1 MMNNL
6 DTDTHPSI
14 RVVVRIWRENRCLRK
29 NSIIQY
35 LRWIRRFKAYCRG
48 KAVNEDAQLTLAGVR
63 TFAKW
68 YAQTRGVDSNNAFKG
83 ARSALRAWVL
93 ALSAMGYAVHR
104 WVAPE
109 PSKHLPSPL
118 LQEFAEH
125 LRQHRGNPAVTI
137 KKKIAHITGFLAFL
151 RSRRQRPQRVQ
162 LRDIDAFVV
171 SCRGRYARTTVAD
184 FCSSLRSFLR
194 FLHATGRLSVDLAPS
209 VMAPIVRKGE
219 RPLRALS
226 WNDVRRILQA
236 VELSTSC
243 GKRDYAIL
251 LLMSTYG
258 LGAGEAIRLKLD
270 DIDWRAATLRVTR
283 PKTGVETRLP
293 LLPAVA
299 RALVTYLRRGRPTH
313 AATRHLFLTM
323 TVPHVRLSSSS
334 AVRHI
339 LIKHARAA
347 GVSAPYLGSHVLRH
361 THACRQM
368 ELGAQT
374 KVIGD
379 ILGHRRPEST
389 SAYIRISTER
399 LRHMALPVPP

>member
-1 MMNNL
+1 MNDRN
-6 DTDTHPSI
+6 TDTHPSL
-14 RVVVRIWRENRCLRK
+14 RAVVRVWRENRCLRK

-35 LRWIRRFKAYCRG
+35 LRWVRRFKAYCRG
-48 KAVNEDAQLTLAGVR
+48 KAVKEESQLTLAGVC

-68 YAQTRGVDSNNAFKG
+68 YTQTQGIDGDNAFKG
-83 ARSALRAWVL
+83 ARSALRAWAL
-93 ALSAMGYAVHR
+93 ALSAMGHAVPR
-104 WVAPE
+104 WAAP
-109 PSKHLPSPL
+109 PPPKHLPSPL
-118 LQEFAEH
+118 LQEFAEY

-137 KKKIAHITGFLAFL
+137 KKEITHITGFLVFL
-151 RSRRQRPQRVQ
+151 RSRRQRLQRVQ

-171 SCRGRYARTTVAD
+171 SCRKRYARTTVAD

-219 RPLRALS
+219 RPLRALP

-236 VELSTSC
+236 VDRSTSC
-243 GKRDYAIL
+243 GKRDYAML

-258 LGAGEAIRLKLD
+258 LGAGEVIKLKLD
-270 DIDWRAATLRVTR
+270 DIDWRAATLRVIR

-293 LLPAVA
+293 LLPAVM
-299 RALVTYLRRGRPTH
+299 RVLVTYLRRGRPTH
-313 AATRHLFLTM
+313 ATTRHLFLTM
-323 TVPHVRLSSSS
+323 NAPHVRLSCSS

-368 ELGAQT
+368 EQGTQP

-379 ILGHRRPEST
+379 ILGHGRAEST

-399 LRHMALPVPP
+399 LRQMALPVPP